1 MEYAVVIRPNWLS
14 DTRGLSLGAKGLLVS
29 LIEKAALSGSHEVA
43 ITAPHF
49 ATPAQRSVWYA
60 SLAEL
65 RLRQLVQ
72 HRSGD
77 AFLIAPALW
86 RVEGEHRSYV

>member
-1 MEYAVVIRPNWLS
+1 MEYSVVIRPNWLS

-29 LIEKAALSGSHEVA
+29 LIEKAALSGSQEIAV
-43 ITAPHF
+43 TAPEF
-49 ATPAQRSVWYA
+49 ATAAQRSAWYA

-65 RLRQLVQ
+65 RLRKLVQ
-72 HRSGD
+72 HRTGD

-86 RVEGEHRSYV
+86 RVEGVDRRYA

>member
-1 MEYAVVIRPNWLS
+1 MEYTVVIRQNWLS

-29 LIEKAALSGSHEVA
+29 LIEKAALSGSHEIAV
-43 ITAPHF
+43 TAPDF
-49 ATPAQRSVWYA
+49 TTTAQCSAWHA

-65 RLRQLVQ
+65 RLRRLVQ
-72 HRSGD
+72 PGNGD

-86 RVEGEHRSYV
+86 RVEGEHSSYV